1 MGIPGKKS
9 PRRVQRI
16 EYVVSVRG
24 SIPADLEKKVSDAH
38 ARALIARVPLAVSGQ
53 REENPADDVD

>member
-1 MGIPGKKS
+1 MGTPGKKS

-38 ARALIARVPLAVSGQ
+38 ARALIAAGHLPASGQ
-53 REENPADDVD
+53 RKENPADVD

>member
-1 MGIPGKKS
+1 MGTPGKKS

-38 ARALIARVPLAVSGQ
+38 ARALIAAGPLPASGQ
-53 REENPADDVD
+53 RKEKPADVD